1 MSNKVQQVHEEI
13 LDMVENSKGELKT
26 MVIKLTNAK
35 NPAKG
40 LKFATLN
47 KWYQEMFKTHDP
59 EDIHILAKPMDGG
72 FVTLKRFNYN
82 TDSLKHSDDNYYS
95 SLSKEVKDRLQGTYY
110 SAEVTI
116 NMIKKKSKKN
126 KK

>member
-1 MSNKVQQVHEEI
+1 MSNKNQQIHEEV
-13 LDMVENSKGELKT
+13 LDMIENKKGELKT
-26 MVIKLTNAK
+26 MVIKLTNEK
-35 NPAKG
+35 NPSKG

-47 KWYQEMFKTHDP
+47 KWYQEMFKNYDP

-82 TDSLKHSDDNYYS
+82 TPDLKHADDDYYS
-95 SLSKEVKDRLQGTYY
+95 SLSKEVKERLQGTYY

-116 NMIKKKSKKN
+116 YIIKNKSKKN